1 MNYNQKRKN
10 NSWGLRQCKSVGC
23 DSFLIIN
30 NTHFLHD
37 APLTLTL
44 SCLDQMV
51 LSIQLPKTYPRPDK
65 TKRHGNSTSTVKS
78 QLIPFSFNK
87 SGYNPL
93 VTKQTISFS
102 LLPIEGYGKIVLPFN
117 ADVWVPLVQGLRV
130 LLKHPLVPS
139 GYAV

>member
-1 MNYNQKRKN
+1 M
-10 NSWGLRQCKSVGC
+10 
-23 DSFLIIN
+23 
-30 NTHFLHD
+30 
-37 APLTLTL
+37 TLTL
-44 SCLDQMV
+44 SSLDPVV
-51 LSIQLPKTYPRPDK
+51 LSLQLPKTYPPPDK
-65 TKRHGNSTSTVKS
+65 TKLHGNSSSTVKS

-93 VTKQTISFS
+93 VTKQTDNLS
-102 LLPIEGYGKIVLPFN
+102 LLPVEGYGKIVLPFN